1 MNTMKMTLKWEVRK
15 RFEGCKILLLILAV
29 ILAIHRMVRLPKE
42 WAATDGILM
51 LSILVFYLISWYL
64 FLVYPVTSLLNNFR
78 GPYHTLE
85 HMTPRPFGQ
94 TLAIRI
100 LSSLLISALAFLAI
114 YLECWVLD
122 QLEIDFFSYVQILYS
137 FEDVITMIWR
147 VGIVFPLT
155 AAFSWVALHR
165 WISGKRWMELCAIL
179 LFLLLLFFHDMF
191 LLLDTAM
198 GGWLWTVVLEGCY
211 AGVVFWGTVKC
222 YEG

>member
-15 RFEGCKILLLILAV
+15 RLENCKIPLLVLAV

-42 WAATDGILM
+42 WAAADGILM

-64 FLVYPVTSLLNNFR
+64 SLLYPVTSLLNNFR

-100 LSSLLISALAFLAI
+100 LSSLLISVPAFFAI

-155 AAFSWVALHR
+155 AVFSWMALQR
-165 WISGKRWMELCAIL
+165 WISGKRWLEICAIL

-191 LLLDTAM
+191 LQLDTAM

>member
-15 RFEGCKILLLILAV
+15 RFEGCKILLLVLAV

-155 AAFSWVALHR
+155 AAFSWVALYR